1 MSFYQHWH
9 AISTPVVFHKTTTMT
24 TLVETK
30 IPDQLWQQAQNM
42 VQQGRINNM
51 DALIAEAIRRYVE
64 SHQQI
69 LSERFIQEDIEWGL
83 HGED

>member
-1 MSFYQHWH
+1 MS
-9 AISTPVVFHKTTTMT
+9 

-42 VQQGRINNM
+42 VTEGWINNM

-64 SHQQI
+64 SHQQT
-69 LSERFIQEDIEWGL
+69 LTERFIREDIEWGL
-83 HGED
+83 HGKD

>member
-1 MSFYQHWH
+1 
-9 AISTPVVFHKTTTMT
+9 MT
-24 TLVETK
+24 TRVETK
-30 IPDQLWQQAQNM
+30 IPDQLWQQAQNR
-42 VQQGRINNM
+42 VQQGWINNM
-51 DALIAEAIRRYVE
+51 DALSAEVIRSYVE

>member
-1 MSFYQHWH
+1 
-9 AISTPVVFHKTTTMT
+9 MT
-24 TLVETK
+24 TLVETQ

-42 VQQGRINNM
+42 VQQGWINNM
-51 DALIAEAIRRYVE
+51 DELVAEAIRRYVE

-69 LSERFIQEDIEWGL
+69 LSERFIQDDIEWGL

>member
-1 MSFYQHWH
+1 
-9 AISTPVVFHKTTTMT
+9 MT
-24 TLVETK
+24 SLVETK

-42 VQQGRINNM
+42 AQQGWINNM
-51 DALIAEAIRRYVE
+51 DALSAEVIHHYVE
-64 SHQQI
+64 SQQQL